1 MTKRLLTSLCVLFTL
16 LSKGQTGQTP
26 ARLTVVS
33 ITASENTGQDYSPWL
48 NDDLS
53 KPVQSAWSANAKWVQ
68 VTLKLEKKS
77 LISNLSL
84 YDADGSFTDKPALLY
99 AMNGSQRVLI
109 GSFDGSAYNSW
120 VTLTPFQPIVA
131 DAIMIYKY
139 GNNIPQ
145 KIKAFGQPV
154 TAATTIPRPLDLLT
168 LASAKDNPV
177 TGEDYSAY
185 LNDNIANL
193 VPTYWEPANFQ
204 WTDVTIKFSKKS
216 LLTKLDLYDFE
227 GTFESAPAQIYA
239 INGKEKTL
247 IGTFTGDSYRVFKP
261 YTLTEPL
268 VADGIVIHKYCNN
281 IPVKI
286 RAYGKVLPTDPLDA
300 ILYAQERVKVTSV
313 SRRVRPRHKV
323 TPPI

>member
-1 MTKRLLTSLCVLFTL
+1 MIKAILTSLCILFTL
-16 LSKGQTGQTP
+16 ASKAQTGSTP
-26 ARLTVVS
+26 VRLTVVS
-33 ITASENTGQDYSPWL
+33 VTASENTGQDYSPWL
-48 NDDLS
+48 NDDLT
-53 KPVQSAWSANAKWVQ
+53 KQVQSVWTGNDKWVQ

-77 LISNLSL
+77 LLSTLSL
-84 YDADGSFTDKPALLY
+84 YDAEGSFADKPALLY
-99 AMNGSQRVLI
+99 AMNGNQRILI
-109 GSFDGSAYNSW
+109 GSFDGSTYENW
-120 VTLTPFQPIVA
+120 VTLTPFQPLVA
-131 DAIMIYKY
+131 DAILIYKY

-145 KIKAFGQPV
+145 KIKVFGQPI
-154 TAATTIPRPLDLLT
+154 TATTAIPRPLDLLT

-247 IGTFTGDSYRVFKP
+247 IGTFTGDSYSVFKP
-261 YTLTEPL
+261 
-268 VADGIVIHKYCNN
+268 IH
-281 IPVKI
+281 
-286 RAYGKVLPTDPLDA
+286 
-300 ILYAQERVKVTSV
+300 
-313 SRRVRPRHKV
+313 
-323 TPPI
+323 